1 MVTLKRAPVLL
12 GVALLLAA
20 CGGVPAKSSADRSRP
35 SPSPAAAAPTGGAT
49 VEPGTAQAANG
60 PFTCGS
66 KTGGNAAGG
75 GQLTAVRAAQHPG
88 YDRITFEF
96 QAASGVPAYRL
107 EPQSAAA
114 FNKDPSGLPL
124 NLAGAAG
131 LKVVFQNA
139 SGRNDSGQTYSG
151 SLDISPGL
159 PVVREVAQVG
169 DFERVLSWAAGL
181 SSANCLRVT
190 ELTNPARLA
199 VDVQASAKPA
209 AGTPAELTAVVDRI
223 YHPVPTGGFSAG
235 CEAERDDPAKCPV
248 TPRFRAELHEPGYVN
263 LFCRCQ
269 NGDPLVR
276 AFSVAPTA
284 AGGTVKLTTG
294 FSHVVLVITRNDG
307 ALLLDDVLC
316 SNADPAT
323 SVYNKPFV
331 GC

>member
-1 MVTLKRAPVLL
+1 V
-12 GVALLLAA
+12 
-20 CGGVPAKSSADRSRP
+20 
-35 SPSPAAAAPTGGAT
+35 PTGGGAAA
-49 VEPGTAQAANG
+49 EPGAAQAASG
-60 PFTCGS
+60 PFACGS
-66 KTGGNAAGG
+66 RTGGGATGG
-75 GQLTAVRAAQHPG
+75 GQLTAVRAGQHPG

-107 EPQSAAA
+107 EPQSSGA
-114 FNKDPSGLPL
+114 FYKDPSGLPL

-169 DFERVLSWAAGL
+169 DFERVLSWGAGL
-181 SSANCLRVT
+181 TSASCLRVI
-190 ELTNPARLA
+190 ELANPARLA
-199 VDVQASAKPA
+199 IDFQASPKPA
-209 AGTPAELTAVVDRI
+209 MATVAQLTAVVDRI
-223 YHPVPTGGFSAG
+223 YRPIPGGGFTQG
-235 CEAERDDPAKCPV
+235 CQAEIDDPARCPI
-248 TPRFRAELHEPGYVN
+248 TARFRAELREPGYMMN

-276 AFSVAPTA
+276 EVSVTPTV

-294 FSHVVLVITRNDG
+294 FSHVALVITRNDG
-307 ALLLDDVLC
+307 VLLLDDVLC

-323 SVYNKPFV
+323 SVYHKPFV